1 MAGGWEL
8 LKSVTTSGNTGSG
21 ETITT
26 GTISAAKFLKLAF
39 YGVRSSN
46 QRIALRFNGDGADTN
61 KYAVTHTYGWQ
72 PTGNTSNGTNE
83 SLTSQDEIVCMGYAA
98 NDSQT
103 TIVHIFNPSQGE
115 KLCWVQ
121 SVDDEVGNPSSY
133 QGVGK
138 WASNDQI
145 TSIQVVNKG
154 SGNIGSG
161 ATLTV
166 WGSDDATLA
175 TSDASKDSI
184 TNVPA
189 GTRYEET
196 DTRKIFRRKIGVATT
211 HNGFDLTG
219 TSNDG
224 GDCWTNEPIRGQK
237 ILAGNN
243 LIGKTITTAT
253 FRVKS
258 HNANLEGDLTLGV
271 WNSSG
276 VLQHT
281 FWRGRGK
288 DHITTSESNI
298 TGNAEKVTWW
308 TGNNEARN
316 IGNNGGRLGL
326 GVKISTGH
334 YLIGKTINKFTVR
347 LKIDTGSPTGNMT
360 AHIRRNG
367 SSDIDS
373 TTTLDASTVT
383 SSNADYSFSFPD
395 TVIANGDIIT
405 IEYASGSSANI
416 NLRTCE
422 SIGTSPYDT
431 VSNETGMKATS
442 TPSTYSNWVTEASG
456 GETGSLC
463 YHATQ
468 VGSGGH
474 TIAEGDIIGFASNAS
489 TSHRLSVRSYKYSN
503 AGVSIANEEEG
514 EYDGGWTP
522 ADGGIRDLQYSVVYL
537 EDLWVEK
544 GTA

>member
-1 MAGGWEL
+1 MASSWERLETESSSSASTITTSAFTPKKHLKIIVECTGGSSSNLEMQFGTGGSIVASGYTQRRTKQYPNSSDTTNTGQSRLRIGDASYSLTDFYFVANIINIDGYEKQVIGHGINNNTGNDQVPASYEL
-8 LKSVTTSGNTGSG
+8 AGKWTTTSGQIDIIKVGS
-21 ETITT
+21 I
-26 GTISAAKFLKLAF
+26 
-39 YGVRSSN
+39 
-46 QRIALRFNGDGADTN
+46 
-61 KYAVTHTYGWQ
+61 
-72 PTGNTSNGTNE
+72 
-83 SLTSQDEIVCMGYAA
+83 
-98 NDSQT
+98 ND
-103 TIVHIFNPSQGE
+103 
-115 KLCWVQ
+115 
-121 SVDDEVGNPSSY
+121 
-133 QGVGK
+133 
-138 WASNDQI
+138 
-145 TSIQVVNKG
+145 
-154 SGNIGSG
+154 G
-161 ATLTV
+161 ATLTGLKITV
-166 WGSDDATLA
+166 YGADDQTITA
-175 TSDASKDSI
+175 KDKSTI